1 MEILYLAALMLLVML
16 TAASAM
22 LAVMVFRFT
31 RARGMGKT
39 DGAWVSSPMVLGI
52 TGGVLGL
59 LIAAWMAKDAFGEP
73 MKALQVTTWVT
84 ALSVFCMAGVAGGIA
99 GIVGGAIV
107 KRHRKA
113 AGITMLAGAA
123 LSLITIFGPMLL
135 ICGGVLA
142 LVPTKAADKQ
152 QA

>member
-1 MEILYLAALMLLVML
+1 METLFFVTLIMLGLLIGAGAL
-16 TAASAM
+16 
-22 LAVMVFRFT
+22 LAVMIVRFAQ
-31 RARGMGKT
+31 ARNSGST

-52 TGGVLGL
+52 AGGALGL
-59 LIAAWMAKDAFGEP
+59 LIAAFLGFNLLADDVA
-73 MKALQVTTWVT
+73 AI
-84 ALSVFCMAGVAGGIA
+84 AFCMAGLAGGIA

-113 AGITMLAGAA
+113 AGVLMLAGAV

-142 LVPTKAADKQ
+142 LVPAKAADRPDGEKLEG
-152 QA
+152 

>member
-1 MEILYLAALMLLVML
+1 MEILFFVTLILLGLLIGTGAL
-16 TAASAM
+16 
-22 LAVMVFRFT
+22 LAVMIVRFV
-31 RARGMGKT
+31 RARSMGRT

-59 LIAAWMAKDAFGEP
+59 GITAMVAVN
-73 MKALQVTTWVT
+73 ALDLPLWIFS
-84 ALSVFCMAGVAGGIA
+84 LMGVAGGIA

-113 AGITMLAGAA
+113 AGVLMLVGAA

-142 LVPTKAADKQ
+142 LVPAKAADGPDENGGI
-152 QA
+152 